1 MVHLII
7 GGLFVAALWAIVGAA
22 RKKSRRVSWAG
33 WLLTFLGLVY
43 AAFVAEV
50 IAGLILEDSAQ
61 AALVIGGAMALIA
74 VIWGVLMGRLVFAKA
89 ARAGL

>member
-1 MVHLII
+1 MVHVLI
-7 GGLFVAALWAIVGAA
+7 GALFVAALWAIVGAA
-22 RKKSRRVSWAG
+22 RNKGRKVSWGG
-33 WLLTFLGLVY
+33 WLLTVLGLVY

-50 IAGLILEDSAQ
+50 IASLVIEDSGQ

>member
-1 MVHLII
+1 MVHLLI
-7 GGLFVAALWAIVGAA
+7 GGLFVAALWAIVAAA
-22 RKKSRRVSWAG
+22 RNKKVSLGG
-33 WLLTFLGLVY
+33 WLLTILGLIY

-50 IAGLILEDSAQ
+50 IASLILEDSGQ

-89 ARAGL
+89 A